1 MIHCISKA
9 PLRTVLTR
17 AVGLEGRATFRLSLT
32 TDERPEEQRRLL
44 R

>member
-17 AVGLEGRATFRLSLT
+17 AVGLEDPATFRLL
-32 TDERPEEQRRLL
+32 
-44 R
+44 